1 MCCRNLLVV
10 VLLSVVLSLAQSYCY
25 AGSPTNMDEVT
36 EYVLTEYQY
45 NKLKTNLTELKEI
58 NSQSQLALQQS
69 RNELKSSN
77 SKLLTLQNQL
87 KELNS
92 ICLTLRIKTQEQ
104 ESLLT
109 NANKSL
115 LELEKEYKL
124 EKKRIKKQRNIAYV
138 IAGCALYAAMK

>member
-1 MCCRNLLVV
+1 MCCRNLLTA

-45 NKLKTNLTELKEI
+45 NKLKNTLTELKEI

-115 LELEKEYKL
+115 LELGKEYKL

>member
-1 MCCRNLLVV
+1 MCCRNLLTA

-45 NKLKTNLTELKEI
+45 NKLKNNLTELKEI

-115 LELEKEYKL
+115 LELGKEYKL

>member
-1 MCCRNLLVV
+1 MCCRNLLTA
-10 VLLSVVLSLAQSYCY
+10 VLLSTLLLLVQSCCY
-25 AGSPTNMDEVT
+25 AGSSANTDEVT

-45 NKLKTNLTELKEI
+45 NKLKNNLTELKEI
-58 NSQSQLALQQS
+58 NSQSQTALQQS
-69 RNELKSSN
+69 RNELKASN
-77 SKLLTLQNQL
+77 IKLLTLQNQL

>member
-1 MCCRNLLVV
+1 MCCRNLLTA

-45 NKLKTNLTELKEI
+45 NKLKNNLTELKEI
-58 NSQSQLALQQS
+58 NSQSQLVLQQS

>member
-1 MCCRNLLVV
+1 MCCRNLLTA

-45 NKLKTNLTELKEI
+45 NRLKNNLTELKEI

-69 RNELKSSN
+69 RNELKASN

-92 ICLTLRIKTQEQ
+92 ICLTLKIKTQEQ

>member
-1 MCCRNLLVV
+1 MCCKSYSAIFLGIFLA
-10 VLLSVVLSLAQSYCY
+10 LAQLPCY
-25 AGSPTNMDEVT
+25 AGSPTYTDVT
-36 EYVLTEYQY
+36 KEYVMTEYQY
-45 NKLKTNLTELKEI
+45 NKLKNNLTELKEI

-92 ICLTLRIKTQEQ
+92 ICMTLKIKTQEQ